1 MNIQFATW
9 SSSSFST
16 LPSFSKSLGSSLAV
30 ALLNMVLLECAAAA
44 TAATAAT
51 AAPST
56 SATVALIAPIATAM
70 AMSEKWGETE
80 VAYMPWY
87 KVAWHVAET
96 IYEDVSETLGI
107 EPWRTQE
114 RRAWLA
120 EEAAAR
126 EEYEEMQRQE
136 RLRLQILQTPTP
148 HGRRGRV

>member
-1 MNIQFATW
+1 
-9 SSSSFST
+9 
-16 LPSFSKSLGSSLAV
+16 
-30 ALLNMVLLECAAAA
+30 MVLLECAAAA

-70 AMSEKWGETE
+70 AMSEKWGETGETE
-80 VAYMPWY
+80 VAYIPWY
-87 KVAWHVAET
+87 KVAWHVVET

>member
-1 MNIQFATW
+1 
-9 SSSSFST
+9 
-16 LPSFSKSLGSSLAV
+16 
-30 ALLNMVLLECAAAA
+30 MVLLECAAAA

-87 KVAWHVAET
+87 KVAWHVVET